1 MNVNHLSLQYRPTYL
16 INSVLDTGILI
27 YNNSSNTSLKLATF
41 DSDTSNVLNL
51 EASNRNFNI
60 FMNDELYTNISY
72 DGINVFKNNLTLND
86 YKIHNSLG
94 NVSHIASSQKFI
106 CDTKNIVE
114 IDQNLIHLNKPIN
127 IDSNHLPAFIVKL
140 NSSNKIDTNLLPEV
154 NKSKFAFKTG
164 RNVGFGTSKPKTK
177 MSCCKW

>member
-72 DGINVFKNNLTLND
+72 DGINVFKNNL
-86 YKIHNSLG
+86 K
-94 NVSHIASSQKFI
+94 A
-106 CDTKNIVE
+106 
-114 IDQNLIHLNKPIN
+114 
-127 IDSNHLPAFIVKL
+127 
-140 NSSNKIDTNLLPEV
+140 
-154 NKSKFAFKTG
+154 
-164 RNVGFGTSKPKTK
+164 
-177 MSCCKW
+177 